1 MTRLLSREEYTVKSR
16 DTLLKEA
23 SGTVTS
29 DDPMVG
35 FVYDLLRDYVR
46 PGDME
51 RAVENNLYKGTCTFS
66 NGWLA
71 KYAKDVVETL
81 TKPLENGPV
90 VGDTVT
96 LISGGP
102 LMTVTDVAGTTCN
115 CSWFLTDRVFSE
127 WFAKGSLT
135 VVKKKEKVENV

>member
-71 KYAKDVVETL
+71 NYAKNIVKTL
-81 TKPLENGPV
+81 TKHSEDTPM

-102 LMTVTDVAGTTCN
+102 LMTVNYVNSTECQ
-115 CSWFLTDRVFSE
+115 CSWFLDKSVANE
-127 WFAKGSLT
+127 GFAKGALKVIT
-135 VVKKKEKVENV
+135 KKEEVETV

>member
-1 MTRLLSREEYTVKSR
+1 MVKSR

-35 FVYDLLRDYVR
+35 FVYDLLRDYVH

-71 KYAKDVVETL
+71 NYAKDIVKTL
-81 TKPLENGPV
+81 TKPPEDVPM
-90 VGDTVT
+90 VGDVVS

-102 LMTVTDVAGTTCN
+102 LMTVTYVSNVDCR
-115 CSWFLTDRVFSE
+115 CSWFLNESVYQGRFS
-127 WFAKGSLT
+127 KDSLT